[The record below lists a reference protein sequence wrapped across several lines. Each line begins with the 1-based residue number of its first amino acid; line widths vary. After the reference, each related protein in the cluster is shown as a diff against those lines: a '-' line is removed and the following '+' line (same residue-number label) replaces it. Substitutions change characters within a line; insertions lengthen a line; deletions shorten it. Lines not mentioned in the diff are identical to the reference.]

1 MTPMGALILVICFAG
16 PILPPIIGTVVG
28 SIYDAAKRRSESA
41 EGQTA
46 PAAAQGLVSRPA

>member
-28 SIYDAAKRRSESA
+28 SIYDAMKRRSESVEA
-41 EGQTA
+41 QTVPVA
-46 PAAAQGLVSRPA
+46 PQALVSRAA